1 MFLRGKLNIIL
12 NSCFVVFIG
21 GKTSLQSSS
30 QCAEIPIWMKNARI
44 VGGQDAPSPIPW

>member
-1 MFLRGKLNIIL
+1 MFFREKLYIVL
-12 NSCFVVFIG
+12 HSCFVISIG
-21 GKTSLQSSS
+21 DKAYLQSSS